1 MPVSFEFF
9 PPRDEVSQ
17 NSLKQV
23 REELQALNPEYFSV
37 TFGAGGSTQDA
48 TFETIS
54 AIQSEGFVPAAPHL
68 SCIGSKKE
76 NIKSLLRDYINL
88 GVKHIVALRGD
99 IPSGVRDIG
108 DFNHANEL
116 VTFIREEFNN
126 HFSIMVA
133 AYPEKHPEATSFGN
147 DLGNFVN
154 KVKSGASQA
163 ITQYFYNPD
172 AYFRFCDDVN
182 SMGVNIPITPGI
194 MPITNCKQLK
204 RFSEMCGAEIPKW
217 IIQRLESYGDDLESI
232 KKFGLEVVSEMC
244 RQLSD
249 RGVNNF
255 HFYTMNRSTVSKEI
269 ILNVGISKQK
279 V

>member
-9 PPRDEVSQ
+9 PPRDNESQ
-17 NSLKQV
+17 KNLNEARKKLV
-23 REELQALNPEYFSV
+23 KLNPEYFSV

-48 TFETIS
+48 TFEAIS
-54 AIQSEGFVPAAPHL
+54 AIQSEGLVPAAPHL
-68 SCIGSKKE
+68 SCIGSNKE
-76 NIKSLLRDYINL
+76 NIKSLLNDYINL

-116 VTFIREEFNN
+116 VAFIREEFND
-126 HFSIMVA
+126 HFSILVA
-133 AYPEKHPEATSFGN
+133 AYPEKHPEASSFRN
-147 DLGNFVN
+147 DLENFVS

-182 SMGVNIPITPGI
+182 SMGVDIPITPGI

-232 KKFGLEVVSEMC
+232 RQFGYEVVDEMC
-244 RQLSD
+244 LKLQSN
-249 RGVNNF
+249 GVKDF
-255 HFYTMNRSTVSKEI
+255 HFYSMNKTVPAFE
-269 ILNVGISKQK
+269 LARNLV
-279 V
+279 

>member
-9 PPRDEVSQ
+9 PPRDEISQ
-17 NSLKQV
+17 KSLKQV
-23 REELQALNPEYFSV
+23 REELNALNPEYFSV

-76 NIKSLLRDYINL
+76 NIKSLLSDYINL

-116 VTFIREEFNN
+116 VTFIREEFND

-133 AYPEKHPEATSFGN
+133 GYPEKHPEAITFQN
-147 DLGNFVN
+147 DLENFVK
-154 KVKSGASQA
+154 KVKSGASAA

-172 AYFRFCDDVN
+172 AYLRFRDDVN
-182 SMGVNIPITPGI
+182 SMGVDIPITPGI

-217 IIQRLESYGDDLESI
+217 IIQRLESYGEDLESI
-232 KKFGLEVVSEMC
+232 RQFGYEVVDEMC
-244 RQLSD
+244 LKLQSN
-249 RGVNNF
+249 GVKDF
-255 HFYTMNRSTVSKEI
+255 HFYSMNKTVPSFELAKN
-269 ILNVGISKQK
+269 LV
-279 V
+279 

>member
-9 PPRDEVSQ
+9 PPRDEISQ
-17 NSLKQV
+17 KSLKQV
-23 REELQALNPEYFSV
+23 REELKALNPEYFSV

-76 NIKSLLRDYINL
+76 NIKSLLNDYINL

-116 VTFIREEFNN
+116 VTFIREEFND

-133 AYPEKHPEATSFGN
+133 AYPEKHPEATSFRN
-147 DLGNFVN
+147 DLENFVN

-182 SMGVNIPITPGI
+182 SMGVNIAITPGI

>member
-9 PPRDEVSQ
+9 PPRDEISQ
-17 NSLKQV
+17 KSLKQV
-23 REELQALNPEYFSV
+23 REELKALNPEYFSV

-68 SCIGSKKE
+68 SCIGSRKE
-76 NIKSLLRDYINL
+76 NIKSLLNDYINL

-116 VTFIREEFNN
+116 VTFIREEFND

-133 AYPEKHPEATSFGN
+133 AYPEKHPEATSFRN
-147 DLGNFVN
+147 DLENFVN

-182 SMGVNIPITPGI
+182 SMGVNIAITPGI

-232 KKFGLEVVSEMC
+232 RQFGYEVVDEMC
-244 RQLSD
+244 LKLKSN
-249 RGVNNF
+249 GVKDF
-255 HFYTMNRSTVSKEI
+255 HFYSMNKTVPSFELAKN
-269 ILNVGISKQK
+269 LV
-279 V
+279 

>member
-9 PPRDEVSQ
+9 PPRDEISQ
-17 NSLKQV
+17 KSLKQV
-23 REELQALNPEYFSV
+23 REELKALNPEYFSV

-48 TFETIS
+48 TFEAIS
-54 AIQSEGFVPAAPHL
+54 AIQSEGSVPAAPHL
-68 SCIGSKKE
+68 SCIGSNKE
-76 NIKSLLRDYINL
+76 NIKSLLSDYINL

-116 VTFIREEFNN
+116 VTFIRQEFDD

-133 AYPEKHPEATSFGN
+133 AYPEKHPEATSFRN
-147 DLGNFVN
+147 DLENFVN
-154 KVKSGASQA
+154 KVKSGATQA

-232 KKFGLEVVSEMC
+232 RQFGYEVVDEMC
-244 RQLSD
+244 LKLKSN
-249 RGVNNF
+249 GVKDF
-255 HFYTMNRSTVSKEI
+255 HFYSMNKTAPSFELAKNLV
-269 ILNVGISKQK
+269 
-279 V
+279 

>member
-9 PPRDEVSQ
+9 PPRDSESQKNLNEVR
-17 NSLKQV
+17 K
-23 REELQALNPEYFSV
+23 ELEKLHPEYFSV

-48 TFETIS
+48 TLETIS

-68 SCIGSKKE
+68 SCIGSNKE
-76 NIKSLLRDYINL
+76 NIKSLLSDYINL

-116 VTFIREEFNN
+116 VTFIREEFND

-133 AYPEKHPEATSFGN
+133 AYPEKHPEATSFRN
-147 DLGNFVN
+147 DLENFVN

-232 KKFGLEVVSEMC
+232 RQFGYEVVDEMC
-244 RQLSD
+244 LKLKSN
-249 RGVNNF
+249 GVKDF
-255 HFYTMNRSTVSKEI
+255 HFYSMNKTVPSFELAKN
-269 ILNVGISKQK
+269 LV
-279 V
+279 